1 MDRANRLYKSQEI
14 LVAPLYETYKNIATS
29 RGFDPEMVLPQF
41 GYTGE
46 MPEIAPEFAPMPLPQ
61 IPEGATANGQ
71 PMTIATWQAIWNARS
86 TEEKK
91 KFMET
96 GAFE

>member
-1 MDRANRLYKSQEI
+1 
-14 LVAPLYETYKNIATS
+14 
-29 RGFDPEMVLPQF
+29 
-41 GYTGE
+41 
-46 MPEIAPEFAPMPLPQ
+46 MPEVAPEFAARPPPPM
-61 IPEGATANGQ
+61 PEGATADGQ
-71 PMTIATWQAIWNARS
+71 PMTQPAWQAIWNARS